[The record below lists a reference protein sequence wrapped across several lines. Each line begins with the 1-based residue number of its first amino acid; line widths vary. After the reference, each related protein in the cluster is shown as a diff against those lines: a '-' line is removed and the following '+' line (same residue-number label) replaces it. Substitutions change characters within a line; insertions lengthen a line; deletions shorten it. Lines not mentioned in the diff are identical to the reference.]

1 MITKY
6 KVEEKTTVPNNPND
20 KAVVHIYGHCFKSQA
35 DAEAFIEKQNVS
47 HPEIVRQFSIITENC
62 SYANNGGYSDI
73 TPYEIVRVIS
83 DKTIEIREMD
93 CEKLPWKPDWH
104 EGGFSGHLANQDEQ
118 KWDIKSNEENSTIKA
133 RLRKDG
139 YFHSEVGK
147 HYIEK
152 SPRKFYDYN
161 F

>member
-1 MITKY
+1 MIPKY

-20 KAVVHIYGHCFKSQA
+20 KAIVHIYGHCFKSQA

-118 KWDIKSNEENSTIKA
+118 KWDIKSNEENSIIKA

>member
-1 MITKY
+1 MITRY

-20 KAVVHIYGHCFKSQA
+20 KAVVHRYGDSFNTA
-35 DAEAFIEKQNVS
+35 LEAEAFIEKRNVP
-47 HPEIVRQFSIITENC
+47 HPEIVRQFSIIKENC

-83 DKTIEIREMD
+83 DKTKEIRQLD
-93 CEKLPWKPDWH
+93 CEKLPWKKDWH

-118 KWDIKSNEENSTIKA
+118 KWDIKSNEENPIIKA

-139 YFHSEVGK
+139 YFHSVVGK

>member
-1 MITKY
+1 MILKY

-152 SPRKFYDYN
+152 SPRKFYEYN

>member
-1 MITKY
+1 MILKY

-118 KWDIKSNEENSTIKA
+118 NWDIKSNEENSTIKA
-133 RLRKDG
+133 RLRNDG

>member
-1 MITKY
+1 MILKY